1 MNNDIIKPVRTGNG
15 SPHIIKP
22 VQPTNRP
29 QPPVTRPPS
38 PPIRNK

>member
-1 MNNDIIKPVRTGNG
+1 MNNAIINQVRTADAK
-15 SPHIIKP
+15 PHITKP

-29 QPPVTRPPS
+29 QQPVTRPPS